1 VIDRKKKIKYIQYA
15 LFLSG
20 IIVIIFSYSNF
31 EKNEEKIIPL
41 EQQKLIKKKLDNKNK
56 GDVFFNVEYS
66 GLDLSGNRFVLKSK
80 EASTDRENQELIE
93 LKEVEADFYFK
104 DDTVLK
110 VYSDFGKYNNRSLD
124 ILFRKN
130 VKALYEGS
138 ELLAEEA
145 NFSNSNNNLTISKNV
160 EVKDKMGILKADKLT
175 FDIKLKTLTIKTFE
189 ENKINANLNIK

>member
-1 VIDRKKKIKYIQYA
+1 MIDRKKKIKYIQYA

-31 EKNEEKIIPL
+31 ENTEKKIIPL
-41 EQQKLIKKKLDNKNK
+41 EQQKLIKKRLDGENK
-56 GDVFFNVEYS
+56 GDVFFKVEYS

-80 EASTDRENQELIE
+80 EASTNSDNQELIE

-104 DDTVLK
+104 DGTVLK
-110 VYSDFGKYNNRSLD
+110 VYSDLGKYNNRSLD
-124 ILFRKN
+124 IIFRKN

-160 EVKDKMGILKADKLT
+160 EVKDKMGVLKADKLT
-175 FDIKLKTLTIKTFE
+175 FDIKLKTLNIKTFE